1 MKKILLLLMV
11 ASILFSLTACNSGN
25 FVDSL
30 KSSTLDTLKKAAKGD
45 NLVDALLLGNLER
58 VKEAVDN
65 GADVN
70 KVSFRYGP
78 CASPLLYSMR
88 ESQLCIPEY
97 LLSKG
102 ADPNFID
109 NDGMSIL
116 MYTVGGQK
124 TGLNYDNVK
133 WNNNY
138 LTLLNDKRT
147 NVNLTGTL
155 GYTALDYA
163 CRDNG
168 DLTIVNN
175 LIKHGAKITATT
187 MKCAIE
193 GYRNGF
199 CDESVVKLVFDSL
212 KQQKTDFSIDPAID
226 AAIRGDS
233 KNLISLIKEGEVKQE
248 DKQVVMFLTCAFG
261 DAEALKEL
269 VDKNVDINEQFVEK
283 TYLGV
288 SSSYGKIES
297 IEYLLS
303 KGAHFEWDL
312 EDNYSAL
319 ANALEYNRL
328 DIAEYLLNHGAKLPI
343 RESGTSGG
351 RPDILERACINGNI
365 DTIKWIFA
373 HGYPITEEYLF
384 LAMNAAARYD
394 QIDVLKYL
402 IFDLKANINTLSYID
417 TVLDNA
423 VRLSSL
429 ETVKFLVDNGA
440 NIDGVKNEFMTPVQ
454 SAAMDNKS
462 DILLY
467 LVEKGA
473 NVNLVGSHDGNKSTS
488 ALALAIQQGYFDIVK
503 ILVEHGADIH
513 YKEGWTSGKDTP
525 LEIAEREKSQHIID
539 YLKNAQNN
547 K

>member
-1 MKKILLLLMV
+1 MKKIVLLVMV
-11 ASILFSLTACNSGN
+11 VSILFSLTSCNSGN
-25 FVDSL
+25 FVNSL
-30 KSSTLDTLKKAAKGD
+30 KSSTLDRVKKAVKGD
-45 NLVDALLLGNLER
+45 GLADALASGNLER
-58 VKEAVDN
+58 VKEAIDN
-65 GADVN
+65 GADIN
-70 KVSFRYGP
+70 KGSIFYHG
-78 CASPLLYSMR
+78 ASPLLYSMR
-88 ESQLCIPEY
+88 ESQLYIPEY

-109 NDGMSIL
+109 DNGMSIL
-116 MYTVGGQK
+116 MYTVGGHNP
-124 TGLNYDNVK
+124 GLNYDNVK

-147 NVNLTGTL
+147 NVNLTGKL

-168 DLTIVNN
+168 DLAIVNN

-193 GYRNGF
+193 GYKNGF
-199 CDESVVKLVFDSL
+199 CDEYVVKLVFDSL
-212 KQQKTDFSIDPAID
+212 KKQKTDFSIDPAID

-233 KNLISLIKEGEVKQE
+233 KKLISLINEGEVKQE

-261 DAEALKEL
+261 DAEALKVL
-269 VDKNVDINEQFVEK
+269 VGKNVDINEQLMGK
-283 TYLGV
+283 TYLGIAC
-288 SSSYGKIES
+288 SYGKLES
-297 IEYLLS
+297 IKYLLS
-303 KGAHFEWDL
+303 KGAHFDWKL
-312 EDNYSAL
+312 GDNYYAI
-319 ANALEYNRL
+319 ANVLEYNRL

-343 RESGTSGG
+343 RKSGTSGG
-351 RPDILERACINGNI
+351 RPDVLERACSNGNI

-373 HGYPITEEYLF
+373 HGYPKTEENLF
-384 LAMNAAARYD
+384 HAMSSAANYD

-402 IFDLKANINTLSYID
+402 IYDLKANINTLFFID

-423 VRLSSL
+423 VRVSSL

-440 NIDGVKNEFMTPVQ
+440 NVDGVKNEYMTPVQ

-462 DILLY
+462 EMLLY
-467 LVEKGA
+467 LIGKGA
-473 NVNLVGSHDGNKSTS
+473 DVNLVGSNDGNKSTS
-488 ALALAIQQGYFDIVK
+488 ALALATQNGYFDIVK

-513 YKEGWTSGKDTP
+513 YKEGWTDGKDTP

>member
-1 MKKILLLLMV
+1 MKKILLLLM
-11 ASILFSLTACNSGN
+11 AISILFSLTSCNSGN

-30 KSSTLDTLKKAAKGD
+30 KSGTLDRVKKAVKGD
-45 NLVDALLLGNLER
+45 GLVGALVSGNLEC

-88 ESQLCIPEY
+88 NSQLCIPEY

-109 NDGMSIL
+109 DEGMSIL
-116 MYTVGGQK
+116 MYTVGGQNS
-124 TGLNYDNVK
+124 GLNYDNVT
-133 WNNNY
+133 WNDNY

-168 DLTIVNN
+168 DITIVKN
-175 LIKHGAKITATT
+175 LIKHGAKITSTT

-193 GYRNGF
+193 GFRDGF
-199 CDESVVKLVFDSL
+199 CDVSVVKLVFDSL
-212 KQQKTDFSIDPAID
+212 KQQKIDLSIDPAIA
-226 AAIRGDS
+226 AAIQGDS
-233 KNLISLIKEGEVKQE
+233 KKLISLINEGEVKQE
-248 DKQVVMFLTCAFG
+248 DKQVVMFLICAFG

-269 VDKNVDINEQFVEK
+269 SDKNVDINKQQRGK
-283 TYLGV
+283 TYLGIAC
-288 SSSYGKIES
+288 SYGKLES
-297 IEYLLS
+297 IKYLLS
-303 KGAHFEWDL
+303 KGAHFEWEL
-312 EDNYSAL
+312 GDNYSAL

-328 DIAEYLLNHGAKLPI
+328 DIAEYLLNQGEKLPI
-343 RESGTSGG
+343 RKSGTSGG
-351 RPDILERACINGNI
+351 RPDVLERACSNGNI

-373 HGYPITEEYLF
+373 HGYPLTEENLF
-384 LAMNAAARYD
+384 HAMDAAAHYD
-394 QIDVLKYL
+394 QIDVLKFL
-402 IFDLKANINTLSYID
+402 IFDLKANINTLFFID

-423 VRLSSL
+423 VRFSNL

-440 NIDGVKNEFMTPVQ
+440 NINGVKNEYMTPVQ

-462 DILLY
+462 EMLSY
-467 LVEKGA
+467 LVKKGA
-473 NVNLVGSHDGNKSTS
+473 DVNLVGSNDGNKSS
-488 ALALAIQQGYFDIVK
+488 RALTLAIQKGYFDIVK
-503 ILVEHGADIH
+503 MLVEHGADIH
-513 YKEGWTSGKDTP
+513 YKEGWTDGKDTP
-525 LEIAEREKSQHIID
+525 LEIAEAHGSQRIID